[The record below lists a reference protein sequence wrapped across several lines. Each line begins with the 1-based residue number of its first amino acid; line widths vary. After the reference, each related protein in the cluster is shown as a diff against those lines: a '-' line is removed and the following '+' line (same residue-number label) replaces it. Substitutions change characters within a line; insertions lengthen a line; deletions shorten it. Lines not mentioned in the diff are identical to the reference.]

1 VFSKLKTVL
10 LTSILIPSTLLA
22 FDDFSDDLPIITSA
36 TRLSQ
41 SVLSSPSAV
50 TVIDSDMIE
59 ASGFTDIADL
69 MRLVPGFIVAHTVH
83 GAYTVIN
90 HGEGWEYPNRLQIM
104 IDGRSTYTSALSGIA
119 WNVLGIHIEDI
130 DRIEVVRGPAA
141 SAYGS
146 NSYSGAINII
156 SKKPALDDSFSLR
169 SRIGNN
175 GEREV
180 LLRHSGQLN
189 NFEYRVSASTR
200 ENDGMPNY
208 RDSKDLDNLN
218 FSSRYTPNNR
228 NEIWSQFSITRGDIQ
243 RANIFPELSQGF
255 HDSDR
260 DVDAWSANFSWD
272 HSISE
277 QQSLKLQFF
286 HNYFDENDMAT
297 SYPLSDVFSQVLGTP
312 ISPAA
317 FEFITGEPDQQVQIG
332 ERSYHTHR
340 SDLEI
345 QYNHIFT
352 SGMQYVVGLGA
363 RYDSMKSEA
372 FFPNDGT
379 KSNLGYR
386 LYGNVQLPMSKW
398 LTVNLGGLYESNHT
412 ERPHFSPRGSLNF
425 HLNQHQSVRLG
436 YSKAY
441 RIPSLLEEH
450 MNTGL
455 YLASG
460 TTLEELYTHTD
471 DIKAEKVTSLDISY
485 IGKLQSWPISWELRA
500 YREEYNDTIYFYDDH
515 NDNDFL
521 DNEVTRVGNA
531 ANSVMY
537 GYDGEIT
544 FRPEKNSF
552 IRLHFN
558 VGHMDGN
565 LLTDINREAPRSETQ
580 HISLDTFAP
589 KTTLGILAFK
599 RINSWQFNVGYYHVD
614 EMKWGSAGGRNPRY
628 DRLDASISKT
638 LKLSDKQSL
647 IFKLA
652 GQNLNKDQIFEFS
665 SSNEPNGLR
674 LEFEPRYYGSITF
687 KYR

>member
-1 VFSKLKTVL
+1 
-10 LTSILIPSTLLA
+10 LLA

-83 GAYTVIN
+83 GAYSVIN

-119 WNVLGIHIEDI
+119 WNVLVIHIEDI

-175 GEREV
+175 GEREI

-228 NEIWSQFSITRGDIQ
+228 NEIWSQFSISRGDIQ
-243 RANIFPELSQGF
+243 RANIFPELNQGF

-277 QQSLKLQFF
+277 QQSLKLRFF

-297 SYPLSDVFSQVLGTP
+297 SYPLSDVFFRGT
-312 ISPAA
+312 
-317 FEFITGEPDQQVQIG
+317 G
-332 ERSYHTHR
+332 HTHQPCSFR
-340 SDLEI
+340 
-345 QYNHIFT
+345 
-352 SGMQYVVGLGA
+352 V
-363 RYDSMKSEA
+363 
-372 FFPNDGT
+372 
-379 KSNLGYR
+379 
-386 LYGNVQLPMSKW
+386 
-398 LTVNLGGLYESNHT
+398 
-412 ERPHFSPRGSLNF
+412 
-425 HLNQHQSVRLG
+425 
-436 YSKAY
+436 
-441 RIPSLLEEH
+441 
-450 MNTGL
+450 
-455 YLASG
+455 
-460 TTLEELYTHTD
+460 
-471 DIKAEKVTSLDISY
+471 
-485 IGKLQSWPISWELRA
+485 
-500 YREEYNDTIYFYDDH
+500 H
-515 NDNDFL
+515 N
-521 DNEVTRVGNA
+521 
-531 ANSVMY
+531 
-537 GYDGEIT
+537 
-544 FRPEKNSF
+544 
-552 IRLHFN
+552 
-558 VGHMDGN
+558 
-565 LLTDINREAPRSETQ
+565 
-580 HISLDTFAP
+580 
-589 KTTLGILAFK
+589 
-599 RINSWQFNVGYYHVD
+599 W
-614 EMKWGSAGGRNPRY
+614 
-628 DRLDASISKT
+628 
-638 LKLSDKQSL
+638 
-647 IFKLA
+647 
-652 GQNLNKDQIFEFS
+652 
-665 SSNEPNGLR
+665 
-674 LEFEPRYYGSITF
+674 
-687 KYR
+687 